1 MDKIEVLLIIN
12 SILLSLLALLFGVVT
27 YFLKD
32 LHKEF
37 KKLIEK
43 VNELYSDLHIHITLF
58 DKISSLFEKRID
70 NLEQRVEDLEDK
82 KEGGNNV

>member
-1 MDKIEVLLIIN
+1 MDNIEILLLIN
-12 SILLSLLALLFGVVT
+12 SILLVMLGLLFGFVG
-27 YFLKD
+27 YFLKG
-32 LHKEF
+32 LHREF
-37 KKLIEK
+37 KTLIEK

-82 KEGGNNV
+82 KEGGEDV